1 MLPEDQRHRLGGWK
15 WTVAPGP
22 TENSLDRNRVLPLC
36 LDVTP
41 MTLAERVHRAH
52 EEHGDA
58 IYRHLVLYGI
68 APEQAEELC
77 QDCFLRLFQTWQKGQ
92 RVLNAR
98 AWLFRVAHNL
108 AVNQIESDHAR
119 QRYLTGWIDSLVENR
134 INPQPDP
141 EQSILQQERF
151 QRLHRAVAGLSP
163 KQRYCL
169 SLRAEGFRYR
179 EIAEITGIS
188 VGAVVEYLG
197 RAVSRLKKVNL

>member
-1 MLPEDQRHRLGGWK
+1 MG
-15 WTVAPGP
+15 PGP
-22 TENSLDRNRVLPLC
+22 IEHSLDRNRVLSLS
-36 LDVTP
+36 LGDTP
-41 MTLAERVHRAH
+41 MTLTERVHRAH

-68 APEQAEELC
+68 SPEQAEELC
-77 QDCFLRLFQTWQKGQ
+77 QDCFLRLFQAWRKGQ
-92 RVLNAR
+92 KILNDR

-108 AVNQIESDHAR
+108 AINHIEADQVK

-134 INPQPDP
+134 INPQLDP

-179 EIAEITGIS
+179 EIAEIVGIS
-188 VGAVVEYLG
+188 VGSVVEYLG